1 MSKPKSVFVCAQY
14 FAKPRNPKMTRV
26 PGYMS
31 DEDNIIWDER
41 VDVTHGL
48 KEKDLLAS
56 KVVINI
62 SEQTVVRD
70 SFKSGKGFYE
80 LFEYFYSANPKE
92 ITQAIQRFG
101 ITIKDANESPVL
113 EDVQGKEE
121 TTGGPERSPEA

>member
-26 PGYMS
+26 PGYMA
-31 DEDNIIWDER
+31 DESNVVWDER

-48 KEKDLLAS
+48 KDKDLLAS

-70 SFKSGKGFYE
+70 SFNSGKGFYE
-80 LFEYFYSANPKE
+80 LFEYFYTANPRE
-92 ITQAIQRFG
+92 ISQAIQRFG
-101 ITIKDANESPVL
+101 ITIKDANVGTIP

-121 TTGGPERSPEA
+121 KAS